1 MRVGDTWP
9 MFMWPVGFA
18 AAAINIAMLPREG
31 LPAWMIKSTIRWANA
46 AIASGIAFVVLV
58 FLYYVVS
65 PWNFIGK
72 ADPIGGEAG
81 YEQVVDRA
89 QAELQKTGATWI
101 ATTDYRTYA
110 MLRWYF
116 NDRVPV
122 IQINERG
129 RFLGF
134 RDPGMNSIRGHTGL
148 YVAREPDNTSPLW
161 ASTTAVREPLERVE
175 RSWRGIVMDTYAL
188 EKLTGWTPELSPPPD
203 SPLYRWRVLAGDL
216 DLPDAPARASRVC
229 RPRVWPRP
237 SRNERRIL
245 RMFVRIAALALSVCA
260 IALPASAADYPDHA
274 IKMIVPFAAGGGTDV
289 LARIIAQ
296 NLNSKWGQPV
306 VVENQPGAS
315 GAIGTRA
322 VMKAPPDGYTLLMAS
337 TGALM
342 AVSGSADADG
352 PFDVN
357 KVLSP
362 IVVAAAPPYLLVVS
376 PTLPVNST
384 ADLIR
389 LAKEKPEGLTFGS
402 SGVGAASH
410 LSGLLFA
417 SATGIKMLHIPYK
430 GTGPAVTD
438 LLGGR
443 IDMMF
448 APGPVVQQ
456 FVQSG
461 QLKALGVTD
470 TQRSKFYPDIPTV
483 AETVPGYESVG
494 WFGLLAPPNTPPE
507 IVKALNEVIV
517 AAMQTQEFRDHL
529 ATLGAEPKPQ
539 TPEEFGRYINAD
551 VAKWSKL
558 VKDNDVQLP
567 GGK

>member
-1 MRVGDTWP
+1 
-9 MFMWPVGFA
+9 
-18 AAAINIAMLPREG
+18 ML
-31 LPAWMIKSTIRWANA
+31 IR
-46 AIASGIAFVVLV
+46 II
-58 FLYYVVS
+58 
-65 PWNFIGK
+65 P
-72 ADPIGGEAG
+72 
-81 YEQVVDRA
+81 
-89 QAELQKTGATWI
+89 
-101 ATTDYRTYA
+101 
-110 MLRWYF
+110 
-116 NDRVPV
+116 
-122 IQINERG
+122 
-129 RFLGF
+129 
-134 RDPGMNSIRGHTGL
+134 
-148 YVAREPDNTSPLW
+148 
-161 ASTTAVREPLERVE
+161 
-175 RSWRGIVMDTYAL
+175 
-188 EKLTGWTPELSPPPD
+188 
-203 SPLYRWRVLAGDL
+203 
-216 DLPDAPARASRVC
+216 
-229 RPRVWPRP
+229 
-237 SRNERRIL
+237 
-245 RMFVRIAALALSVCA
+245 LALSLCA
-260 IALPASAADYPDHA
+260 FALPAAAGDYPDHA

-342 AVSGSADADG
+342 AVSGSADG

-362 IVVAAAPPYLLVVS
+362 IVVAAAPPYLLVAS
-376 PTLPVNST
+376 PNLPVKTT

-389 LAKEKPEGLTFGS
+389 LAREKPEGLTFGS

-417 SATGIKMLHIPYK
+417 SATGIKLLHIPYK

-443 IDMMF
+443 IDLMF

-456 FVQSG
+456 FVAAG

-470 TQRSKFYPDIPTV
+470 TIRSKFYPDIPPV
-483 AETVPGYESVG
+483 ADAVPGYESVG
-494 WFGLLAPPNTPPE
+494 WFGLLAPPNTPPD
-507 IVKALNEVIV
+507 IVRALNSVIV

-539 TPEEFGRYINAD
+539 TPEEFGNYINAD

-558 VKDNDVQLP
+558 VRDNDVQLP

>member
-1 MRVGDTWP
+1 M
-9 MFMWPVGFA
+9 
-18 AAAINIAMLPREG
+18 
-31 LPAWMIKSTIRWANA
+31 MI
-46 AIASGIAFVVLV
+46 
-58 FLYYVVS
+58 
-65 PWNFIGK
+65 
-72 ADPIGGEAG
+72 
-81 YEQVVDRA
+81 
-89 QAELQKTGATWI
+89 
-101 ATTDYRTYA
+101 
-110 MLRWYF
+110 
-116 NDRVPV
+116 
-122 IQINERG
+122 
-129 RFLGF
+129 
-134 RDPGMNSIRGHTGL
+134 
-148 YVAREPDNTSPLW
+148 
-161 ASTTAVREPLERVE
+161 
-175 RSWRGIVMDTYAL
+175 
-188 EKLTGWTPELSPPPD
+188 
-203 SPLYRWRVLAGDL
+203 
-216 DLPDAPARASRVC
+216 
-229 RPRVWPRP
+229 
-237 SRNERRIL
+237 
-245 RMFVRIAALALSVCA
+245 RIAALALALCA
-260 IALPASAADYPDHA
+260 TALPASAADYPDHA

-306 VVENQPGAS
+306 AVEKHPAAS

-322 VMKAPPDGYTLLMAS
+322 VSKAPPDGYTLLMAS

-342 AVSGSADADG
+342 AVSGGADADG

-357 KVLSP
+357 IFLSP
-362 IVVAAAPPYLLVVS
+362 IVVAAAPPYLLGVS
-376 PTLPVNST
+376 PTLPVKST

-389 LAKEKPEGLTFGS
+389 YAKQKPEGLTFGS

-456 FVQSG
+456 LVQSG

-470 TQRSKFYPDIPTV
+470 TRRSKFYPDVPPV
-483 AETVPGYESVG
+483 SDAVPGYESVG

-507 IVKALNEVIV
+507 IAQRTNAAIV
-517 AAMQTQEFRDHL
+517 AAMATPGFRDHL

>member
-1 MRVGDTWP
+1 MIFRILT
-9 MFMWPVGFA
+9 A
-18 AAAINIAMLPREG
+18 ALW
-31 LPAWMIKSTIRWANA
+31 LC
-46 AIASGIAFVVLV
+46 AFVL
-58 FLYYVVS
+58 
-65 PWNFIGK
+65 
-72 ADPIGGEAG
+72 
-81 YEQVVDRA
+81 
-89 QAELQKTGATWI
+89 
-101 ATTDYRTYA
+101 
-110 MLRWYF
+110 
-116 NDRVPV
+116 PV
-122 IQINERG
+122 
-129 RFLGF
+129 
-134 RDPGMNSIRGHTGL
+134 
-148 YVAREPDNTSPLW
+148 
-161 ASTTAVREPLERVE
+161 
-175 RSWRGIVMDTYAL
+175 
-188 EKLTGWTPELSPPPD
+188 
-203 SPLYRWRVLAGDL
+203 
-216 DLPDAPARASRVC
+216 
-229 RPRVWPRP
+229 
-237 SRNERRIL
+237 
-245 RMFVRIAALALSVCA
+245 
-260 IALPASAADYPDHA
+260 SAAGYPDHA
-274 IKMIVPFAAGGGTDV
+274 IKIVVPFAAGGGTDV

-342 AVSGSADADG
+342 AVSSADGDG

-357 KVLSP
+357 KVLAP
-362 IVVAAAPPYLLVVS
+362 IVIGAAPPYLLVVN
-376 PTLPVNST
+376 PKLPVNST

-417 SATGIKMLHIPYK
+417 GETGIRLLHIPYK

-438 LLGGR
+438 LLGAR
-443 IDMMF
+443 IDLMF

-470 TQRSKFYPDIPTV
+470 TKRSRFYPDIPTV
-483 AETVPGYESVG
+483 AEAGVPGYESVG
-494 WFGLLAPPNTPPE
+494 WFGLLAPLHTPPE
-507 IVKALNEVIV
+507 IVKQINEAIV
-517 AAMQTQEFRDHL
+517 AAMDSQEFRDHL

-539 TPEEFGRYINAD
+539 TPEEFARYINAD
-551 VAKWSKL
+551 AAKWSKL

>member
-1 MRVGDTWP
+1 
-9 MFMWPVGFA
+9 
-18 AAAINIAMLPREG
+18 MLIR
-31 LPAWMIKSTIRWANA
+31 TI
-46 AIASGIAFVVLV
+46 
-58 FLYYVVS
+58 
-65 PWNFIGK
+65 
-72 ADPIGGEAG
+72 
-81 YEQVVDRA
+81 
-89 QAELQKTGATWI
+89 
-101 ATTDYRTYA
+101 
-110 MLRWYF
+110 
-116 NDRVPV
+116 
-122 IQINERG
+122 
-129 RFLGF
+129 
-134 RDPGMNSIRGHTGL
+134 
-148 YVAREPDNTSPLW
+148 
-161 ASTTAVREPLERVE
+161 
-175 RSWRGIVMDTYAL
+175 
-188 EKLTGWTPELSPPPD
+188 LT
-203 SPLYRWRVLAGDL
+203 
-216 DLPDAPARASRVC
+216 
-229 RPRVWPRP
+229 
-237 SRNERRIL
+237 IL
-245 RMFVRIAALALSVCA
+245 LALSLSTL
-260 IALPASAADYPDHA
+260 ALPVAAADYPDHA

-362 IVVAAAPPYLLVVS
+362 IVVAAAPPYLLVAS
-376 PTLPVNST
+376 PTLPVKTT

-417 SATGIKMLHIPYK
+417 SVTGIKLLHIPYK

-443 IDMMF
+443 IDLMF

-456 FVQSG
+456 FVAAG
-461 QLKALGVTD
+461 QLRALGVTD
-470 TQRSKFYPDIPTV
+470 TIRSKFYPDIPTV
-483 AETVPGYESVG
+483 ADAVPGYESVG

-507 IVKALNEVIV
+507 IVKTLNAVIV

-558 VKDNDVQLP
+558 VRDNDVQLP

>member
-1 MRVGDTWP
+1 
-9 MFMWPVGFA
+9 
-18 AAAINIAMLPREG
+18 ML
-31 LPAWMIKSTIRWANA
+31 L
-46 AIASGIAFVVLV
+46 
-58 FLYYVVS
+58 
-65 PWNFIGK
+65 
-72 ADPIGGEAG
+72 
-81 YEQVVDRA
+81 
-89 QAELQKTGATWI
+89 
-101 ATTDYRTYA
+101 
-110 MLRWYF
+110 
-116 NDRVPV
+116 
-122 IQINERG
+122 
-129 RFLGF
+129 
-134 RDPGMNSIRGHTGL
+134 
-148 YVAREPDNTSPLW
+148 
-161 ASTTAVREPLERVE
+161 
-175 RSWRGIVMDTYAL
+175 
-188 EKLTGWTPELSPPPD
+188 
-203 SPLYRWRVLAGDL
+203 
-216 DLPDAPARASRVC
+216 
-229 RPRVWPRP
+229 
-237 SRNERRIL
+237 
-245 RMFVRIAALALSVCA
+245 RIAALALSLCA
-260 IALPASAADYPDHA
+260 IALPVSAADYPDHA

-376 PTLPVNST
+376 PTLPVKST

-389 LAKEKPEGLTFGS
+389 LAKEKQEGLTFGS

-417 SATGIKMLHIPYK
+417 SATGLKLLHIPYK

-456 FVQSG
+456 FVASG

-470 TQRSKFYPDIPTV
+470 TERSRFYPDLPPV
-483 AETVPGYESVG
+483 SETVPGYESVG

-507 IVKALNEVIV
+507 IVKQLNEVIV

-539 TPEEFGRYINAD
+539 TPQEFGRYINAD

>member
-1 MRVGDTWP
+1 MT
-9 MFMWPVGFA
+9 
-18 AAAINIAMLPREG
+18 
-31 LPAWMIKSTIRWANA
+31 
-46 AIASGIAFVVLV
+46 
-58 FLYYVVS
+58 
-65 PWNFIGK
+65 
-72 ADPIGGEAG
+72 
-81 YEQVVDRA
+81 
-89 QAELQKTGATWI
+89 
-101 ATTDYRTYA
+101 
-110 MLRWYF
+110 
-116 NDRVPV
+116 
-122 IQINERG
+122 
-129 RFLGF
+129 
-134 RDPGMNSIRGHTGL
+134 
-148 YVAREPDNTSPLW
+148 
-161 ASTTAVREPLERVE
+161 
-175 RSWRGIVMDTYAL
+175 RS
-188 EKLTGWTPELSPPPD
+188 
-203 SPLYRWRVLAGDL
+203 
-216 DLPDAPARASRVC
+216 
-229 RPRVWPRP
+229 
-237 SRNERRIL
+237 RIL
-245 RMFVRIAALALSVCA
+245 EMLLRIISLVLSACTL
-260 IALPASAADYPDHA
+260 ALPASAADYPDHA

-322 VMKAPPDGYTLLMAS
+322 VIKAPPDGYTLLMAS

-362 IVVAAAPPYLLVVS
+362 IVVAAAPPYLLVAS
-376 PTLPVNST
+376 PTLPVQST

-389 LAKEKPEGLTFGS
+389 LAKERPDGLTFGS

-410 LSGLLFA
+410 LSGLLFS
-417 SATGIKMLHIPYK
+417 SATGIKLLHIPYK

-443 IDMMF
+443 IDIMF

-456 FVQSG
+456 FVASG

-470 TQRSKFYPDIPTV
+470 IKRSKFYPDIPTV
-483 AETVPGYESVG
+483 SDAVPGYESVG

-507 IVKALNEVIV
+507 IVGAINAVIV

>member
-1 MRVGDTWP
+1 M
-9 MFMWPVGFA
+9 MM
-18 AAAINIAMLPREG
+18 
-31 LPAWMIKSTIRWANA
+31 
-46 AIASGIAFVVLV
+46 
-58 FLYYVVS
+58 
-65 PWNFIGK
+65 
-72 ADPIGGEAG
+72 
-81 YEQVVDRA
+81 
-89 QAELQKTGATWI
+89 
-101 ATTDYRTYA
+101 
-110 MLRWYF
+110 
-116 NDRVPV
+116 
-122 IQINERG
+122 
-129 RFLGF
+129 
-134 RDPGMNSIRGHTGL
+134 
-148 YVAREPDNTSPLW
+148 
-161 ASTTAVREPLERVE
+161 
-175 RSWRGIVMDTYAL
+175 
-188 EKLTGWTPELSPPPD
+188 
-203 SPLYRWRVLAGDL
+203 
-216 DLPDAPARASRVC
+216 
-229 RPRVWPRP
+229 
-237 SRNERRIL
+237 
-245 RMFVRIAALALSVCA
+245 RIAALALWLGA
-260 IALPASAADYPDHA
+260 AALPAAAADYPDHA
-274 IKMIVPFAAGGGTDV
+274 IKMIVPFAAGGGTDM

-342 AVSGSADADG
+342 AVSGSADVDG
-352 PFDVN
+352 AFDVN

-376 PTLPVNST
+376 PTLPVAST

-389 LAKEKPEGLTFGS
+389 LAKEKPDGLTFGS

-417 SATGIKMLHIPYK
+417 SATGAKLLHIPYK

-443 IDMMF
+443 IDLMF

-456 FVQSG
+456 FVQDG
-461 QLKALGVTD
+461 KLKALGVTD
-470 TQRSKFYPDIPTV
+470 TQRSKFYPDIPPV
-483 AETVPGYESVG
+483 SETVPGYESVG
-494 WFGLLAPPNTPPE
+494 WFGLLAPPNTPPA

-517 AAMQTQEFRDHL
+517 AAMQSQEFRDHL

>member
-1 MRVGDTWP
+1 
-9 MFMWPVGFA
+9 MF
-18 AAAINIAMLPREG
+18 I
-31 LPAWMIKSTIRWANA
+31 
-46 AIASGIAFVVLV
+46 
-58 FLYYVVS
+58 
-65 PWNFIGK
+65 
-72 ADPIGGEAG
+72 
-81 YEQVVDRA
+81 
-89 QAELQKTGATWI
+89 
-101 ATTDYRTYA
+101 
-110 MLRWYF
+110 
-116 NDRVPV
+116 
-122 IQINERG
+122 
-129 RFLGF
+129 
-134 RDPGMNSIRGHTGL
+134 
-148 YVAREPDNTSPLW
+148 
-161 ASTTAVREPLERVE
+161 
-175 RSWRGIVMDTYAL
+175 
-188 EKLTGWTPELSPPPD
+188 
-203 SPLYRWRVLAGDL
+203 
-216 DLPDAPARASRVC
+216 
-229 RPRVWPRP
+229 
-237 SRNERRIL
+237 
-245 RMFVRIAALALSVCA
+245 RIALLASLALFA
-260 IALPASAADYPDHA
+260 MGRPASAADYPNHA

-342 AVSGSADADG
+342 TVSAGAEGGG

-384 ADLIR
+384 ADLIK

-417 SATGIKMLHIPYK
+417 SATGIKLLHVPYK

-456 FVQSG
+456 FVASG

-470 TQRSKFYPDIPTV
+470 TQRSRFYPDVPPV
-483 AETVPGYESVG
+483 SDTVPGYESVG

-507 IVKALNEVIV
+507 IVKQLNEVIV

-539 TPEEFGRYINAD
+539 TPDEFGRYINAD

>member
-1 MRVGDTWP
+1 
-9 MFMWPVGFA
+9 MF
-18 AAAINIAMLPREG
+18 I
-31 LPAWMIKSTIRWANA
+31 
-46 AIASGIAFVVLV
+46 
-58 FLYYVVS
+58 
-65 PWNFIGK
+65 
-72 ADPIGGEAG
+72 
-81 YEQVVDRA
+81 
-89 QAELQKTGATWI
+89 
-101 ATTDYRTYA
+101 
-110 MLRWYF
+110 
-116 NDRVPV
+116 
-122 IQINERG
+122 
-129 RFLGF
+129 
-134 RDPGMNSIRGHTGL
+134 
-148 YVAREPDNTSPLW
+148 
-161 ASTTAVREPLERVE
+161 
-175 RSWRGIVMDTYAL
+175 
-188 EKLTGWTPELSPPPD
+188 
-203 SPLYRWRVLAGDL
+203 
-216 DLPDAPARASRVC
+216 
-229 RPRVWPRP
+229 
-237 SRNERRIL
+237 
-245 RMFVRIAALALSVCA
+245 RIALLASLALFA
-260 IALPASAADYPDHA
+260 MGRPASAADYPNHA

-322 VMKAPPDGYTLLMAS
+322 VMKAQQDGYTLLMAS

-342 AVSGSADADG
+342 TVSAGAEGDG

-384 ADLIR
+384 ADLIK

-417 SATGIKMLHIPYK
+417 SATGIKLLHVPYK

-456 FVQSG
+456 FVASG

-470 TQRSKFYPDIPTV
+470 TQRSRFYPDVPPV
-483 AETVPGYESVG
+483 SDTVPGYESVG

-507 IVKALNEVIV
+507 IVKQLNEVIV

-539 TPEEFGRYINAD
+539 TPDEFGRYINAD

>member
-1 MRVGDTWP
+1 M
-9 MFMWPVGFA
+9 
-18 AAAINIAMLPREG
+18 
-31 LPAWMIKSTIRWANA
+31 MI
-46 AIASGIAFVVLV
+46 
-58 FLYYVVS
+58 
-65 PWNFIGK
+65 
-72 ADPIGGEAG
+72 
-81 YEQVVDRA
+81 
-89 QAELQKTGATWI
+89 
-101 ATTDYRTYA
+101 
-110 MLRWYF
+110 
-116 NDRVPV
+116 
-122 IQINERG
+122 
-129 RFLGF
+129 
-134 RDPGMNSIRGHTGL
+134 
-148 YVAREPDNTSPLW
+148 
-161 ASTTAVREPLERVE
+161 
-175 RSWRGIVMDTYAL
+175 
-188 EKLTGWTPELSPPPD
+188 
-203 SPLYRWRVLAGDL
+203 
-216 DLPDAPARASRVC
+216 
-229 RPRVWPRP
+229 
-237 SRNERRIL
+237 
-245 RMFVRIAALALSVCA
+245 RIAALVLSLGA
-260 IALPASAADYPDHA
+260 TALPAAAADYPDHA

-352 PFDVN
+352 AFDVN
-357 KVLSP
+357 KVLAP

-376 PTLPVNST
+376 PTLPVAST

-389 LAKEKPEGLTFGS
+389 LAKEKPDGLTFGS

-417 SATGIKMLHIPYK
+417 SATGVKLLHIPYK

-456 FVQSG
+456 FIQAG
-461 QLKALGVTD
+461 KLKALGVTD
-470 TQRSKFYPDIPTV
+470 TQRSRFYPDIPPV
-483 AETVPGYESVG
+483 SETVPGYESVG
-494 WFGLLAPPNTPPE
+494 WFGLLAPPNTPPA
-507 IVKALNEVIV
+507 IVKAINEVIV
-517 AAMQTQEFRDHL
+517 AAMQSQEFRDHL

>member
-1 MRVGDTWP
+1 M
-9 MFMWPVGFA
+9 
-18 AAAINIAMLPREG
+18 
-31 LPAWMIKSTIRWANA
+31 MI
-46 AIASGIAFVVLV
+46 
-58 FLYYVVS
+58 
-65 PWNFIGK
+65 
-72 ADPIGGEAG
+72 
-81 YEQVVDRA
+81 
-89 QAELQKTGATWI
+89 
-101 ATTDYRTYA
+101 
-110 MLRWYF
+110 
-116 NDRVPV
+116 
-122 IQINERG
+122 
-129 RFLGF
+129 
-134 RDPGMNSIRGHTGL
+134 
-148 YVAREPDNTSPLW
+148 
-161 ASTTAVREPLERVE
+161 
-175 RSWRGIVMDTYAL
+175 
-188 EKLTGWTPELSPPPD
+188 
-203 SPLYRWRVLAGDL
+203 
-216 DLPDAPARASRVC
+216 
-229 RPRVWPRP
+229 
-237 SRNERRIL
+237 
-245 RMFVRIAALALSVCA
+245 RIAALVLSLGA
-260 IALPASAADYPDHA
+260 TALPAAAADYPDHA

-352 PFDVN
+352 AFDVN
-357 KVLSP
+357 KVLAP

-376 PTLPVNST
+376 PTLPVAST

-389 LAKEKPEGLTFGS
+389 LANEKPDGLTFGS

-417 SATGIKMLHIPYK
+417 SATGIKLLHIPYK

-456 FVQSG
+456 FIQAG
-461 QLKALGVTD
+461 KLKALGVTD
-470 TQRSKFYPDIPTV
+470 TQRSRFYPDIPPV
-483 AETVPGYESVG
+483 SETVPGYESVG
-494 WFGLLAPPNTPPE
+494 WFGLLAPPNTPPA
-507 IVKALNEVIV
+507 IVKAINEVIV
-517 AAMQTQEFRDHL
+517 AAMQSQEFRDHL
-529 ATLGAEPKPQ
+529 ATLGAEPKLQ

>member
-1 MRVGDTWP
+1 MLFRMAALAFSICATALP
-9 MFMWPVGFA
+9 A
-18 AAAINIAMLPREG
+18 AAAG
-31 LPAWMIKSTIRWANA
+31 
-46 AIASGIAFVVLV
+46 
-58 FLYYVVS
+58 
-65 PWNFIGK
+65 
-72 ADPIGGEAG
+72 
-81 YEQVVDRA
+81 
-89 QAELQKTGATWI
+89 
-101 ATTDYRTYA
+101 
-110 MLRWYF
+110 
-116 NDRVPV
+116 
-122 IQINERG
+122 
-129 RFLGF
+129 
-134 RDPGMNSIRGHTGL
+134 
-148 YVAREPDNTSPLW
+148 
-161 ASTTAVREPLERVE
+161 
-175 RSWRGIVMDTYAL
+175 
-188 EKLTGWTPELSPPPD
+188 
-203 SPLYRWRVLAGDL
+203 
-216 DLPDAPARASRVC
+216 
-229 RPRVWPRP
+229 
-237 SRNERRIL
+237 
-245 RMFVRIAALALSVCA
+245 
-260 IALPASAADYPDHA
+260 YPDHT

-342 AVSGSADADG
+342 AVSGSADATG

-362 IVVAAAPPYLLVVS
+362 IVIGAAPPYLLVVR

-417 SATGIKMLHIPYK
+417 SETGIKMLHVPYK

-443 IDMMF
+443 IDVMF

-456 FVQSG
+456 FVASG

-470 TQRSKFYPDIPTV
+470 TTRSKFYPDVPPV
-483 AETVPGYESVG
+483 SETVPAYESVG
-494 WFGLLAPPNTPPE
+494 WFGLLAPPNTPPG

-517 AAMQTQEFRDHL
+517 AAMQTKEFRDHL

>member
-1 MRVGDTWP
+1 
-9 MFMWPVGFA
+9 
-18 AAAINIAMLPREG
+18 
-31 LPAWMIKSTIRWANA
+31 
-46 AIASGIAFVVLV
+46 
-58 FLYYVVS
+58 
-65 PWNFIGK
+65 
-72 ADPIGGEAG
+72 
-81 YEQVVDRA
+81 
-89 QAELQKTGATWI
+89 
-101 ATTDYRTYA
+101 
-110 MLRWYF
+110 
-116 NDRVPV
+116 
-122 IQINERG
+122 
-129 RFLGF
+129 
-134 RDPGMNSIRGHTGL
+134 
-148 YVAREPDNTSPLW
+148 
-161 ASTTAVREPLERVE
+161 
-175 RSWRGIVMDTYAL
+175 
-188 EKLTGWTPELSPPPD
+188 
-203 SPLYRWRVLAGDL
+203 
-216 DLPDAPARASRVC
+216 
-229 RPRVWPRP
+229 
-237 SRNERRIL
+237 
-245 RMFVRIAALALSVCA
+245 LALSVCA
-260 IALPASAADYPDHA
+260 IALPAAAADYPDHA

-289 LARIIAQ
+289 LARIVAQ

-315 GAIGTRA
+315 GGIGTRA
-322 VMKAPPDGYTLLMAS
+322 VMKAQPDGYTLLMAS

-376 PTLPVNST
+376 PTLPVAST

-389 LAKEKPEGLTFGS
+389 LARERPQGLTFGS
-402 SGVGAASH
+402 AGVGAASH

-417 SATGIKMLHIPYK
+417 SATGIKLLHIPYK

-470 TQRSKFYPDIPTV
+470 TKRSRFYPDIPPV
-483 AETVPGYESVG
+483 SETVPGYESVG
-494 WFGLLAPPNTPPE
+494 WFGLLAPPNTSPG

-517 AAMQTQEFRDHL
+517 SAMQTQEFRDHL
-529 ATLGAEPKPQ
+529 AMLGAEPKPQ
-539 TPEEFGRYINAD
+539 TPDEFGRYINAD

>member
-1 MRVGDTWP
+1 M
-9 MFMWPVGFA
+9 MFM
-18 AAAINIAMLPREG
+18 
-31 LPAWMIKSTIRWANA
+31 
-46 AIASGIAFVVLV
+46 
-58 FLYYVVS
+58 
-65 PWNFIGK
+65 
-72 ADPIGGEAG
+72 
-81 YEQVVDRA
+81 
-89 QAELQKTGATWI
+89 
-101 ATTDYRTYA
+101 
-110 MLRWYF
+110 
-116 NDRVPV
+116 
-122 IQINERG
+122 
-129 RFLGF
+129 
-134 RDPGMNSIRGHTGL
+134 
-148 YVAREPDNTSPLW
+148 
-161 ASTTAVREPLERVE
+161 
-175 RSWRGIVMDTYAL
+175 
-188 EKLTGWTPELSPPPD
+188 
-203 SPLYRWRVLAGDL
+203 
-216 DLPDAPARASRVC
+216 
-229 RPRVWPRP
+229 
-237 SRNERRIL
+237 
-245 RMFVRIAALALSVCA
+245 RIAALALSICA
-260 IALPASAADYPDHA
+260 LALPARAADYPDHA

-322 VMKAPPDGYTLLMAS
+322 VMKAEPDGYTLLMAS

-342 AVSGSADADG
+342 AVSGADGAG

-357 KVLSP
+357 TVLTP
-362 IVVAAAPPYLLVVS
+362 IVVGAAPPYLLVAS
-376 PTLPVNST
+376 PTLPVKTT
-384 ADLIR
+384 AELISY
-389 LAKEKPEGLTFGS
+389 AKSKPEGLSFGS

-410 LSGLLFA
+410 LSGVLFA
-417 SATGIKMLHIPYK
+417 SETGIKLLHVPYR

-443 IDMMF
+443 IDFMF

-470 TQRSKFYPDIPTV
+470 TQRSKFYPDVPVV
-483 AETVPGYESVG
+483 ADAVPGYESVG

-507 IVKALNEVIV
+507 IVKKINDVIV

-558 VKDNDVQLP
+558 VKDNNVQLP